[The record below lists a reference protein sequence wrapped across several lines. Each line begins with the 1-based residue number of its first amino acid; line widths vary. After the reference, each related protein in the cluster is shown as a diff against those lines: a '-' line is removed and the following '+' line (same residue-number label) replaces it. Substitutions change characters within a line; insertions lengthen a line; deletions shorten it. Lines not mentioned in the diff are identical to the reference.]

1 MQVPEVKGEVQK
13 ESLWGSRMRY
23 AKIGAA
29 AVGGGALLAVTGDI
43 IIIITVSA
51 NPKPEGHRAYT
62 QSVCSHICGA

>member
-29 AVGGGALLAVTGDI
+29 AVGGGALLAVTGDLLPMPKSTRSKLCKDLI
-43 IIIITVSA
+43 NVS
-51 NPKPEGHRAYT
+51 GLVHGT
-62 QSVCSHICGA
+62 G